1 MTARRFP
8 RGTRRR
14 ARGFSLI
21 EVLVTILIF
30 AVGLLGMAALQAVS
44 MRSNQSANFRTQATA
59 LAYMIIDR
67 MHANADAIA
76 RGEYLADL
84 VGGDCSAGPDDGD
97 ATAVYDL
104 KEWRQQLACQLPDG
118 QGAIWSQDD
127 GVHVQITWTDARWS
141 LVASERST
149 TFELV
154 TKL

>member
-1 MTARRFP
+1 MTVHRCSP
-8 RGTRRR
+8 SLRR

-21 EVLVTILIF
+21 EVLITILIF

-84 VGGDCSAGPDDGD
+84 EAGDCSAGPADGD
-97 ATAVYDL
+97 ATAVYDIT
-104 KEWRQQLACQLPDG
+104 EWHQQLACQLPDG
-118 QGAIWSQDD
+118 QGAIWSQAD

-141 LVASERST
+141 LIPSERST